1 MLNGFLGPPRCCFA
15 LHYGAVKEAPLW
27 IACVRCMW
35 QVLNYMLG
43 GTGFITHFAN
53 VWPEWNV
60 KVHRMLK
67 AGQCVAGWVLSFVTP
82 LGCVM

>member
-1 MLNGFLGPPRCCFA
+1 M
-15 LHYGAVKEAPLW
+15 
-27 IACVRCMW
+27 
-35 QVLNYMLG
+35 LNYMLG